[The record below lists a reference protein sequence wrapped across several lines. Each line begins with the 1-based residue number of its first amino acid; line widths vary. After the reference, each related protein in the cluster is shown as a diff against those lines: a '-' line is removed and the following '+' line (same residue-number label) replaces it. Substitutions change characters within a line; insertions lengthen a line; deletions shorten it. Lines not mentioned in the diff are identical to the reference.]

1 MKRKLRILIPVVF
14 ASIAMAGCDLFGG
27 KTDENSGYYKGYN
40 LNLKGQRLEQ
50 ELQKLCFAKHV
61 NWVQYGQ
68 VNTYYKKTEKEG
80 GGYRNSAEAIKDGSE
95 YNEYFYTGKQD
106 SGHGTREHVWPC
118 ANSAGLWDRNSDGVH
133 QIDKDYYVGGGSD
146 LFHIRTCN
154 SDVNTA
160 RGNSKFCNFK
170 DQSSAIQGGVTEI
183 TEYGGKYSLKVQ
195 GGGINDKGKYEYADL
210 AEPNDKMKGD
220 VARIILYVYIH
231 YKDRGIT
238 PEGQVESGPLTYHY
252 SDFVGGLNLTR
263 IMGYSDLSK
272 AQKVLKEW
280 NELDPP
286 STVEKTRNNTVQ
298 RIQGNRNPLVDHPEL
313 VNQLF

>member
-14 ASIAMAGCDLFGG
+14 ASIAMTGCDLF
-27 KTDENSGYYKGYN
+27 KKDENAGYYKGYN

-50 ELQKLCFAKHV
+50 ELQKLCFDKHV

-68 VNTYYKKTEKEG
+68 VNTYFKKTEKEG

-118 ANSAGLWDRNSDGVH
+118 AKSSDLWYRDSKIDQH
-133 QIDKDYYVGGGSD
+133 KIDKDYYVGGGSD
-146 LFHIRTCN
+146 LYHIRTCN
-154 SDVNTA
+154 SDINTA
-160 RGNSKFCNFK
+160 RGDSKFCNFK
-170 DQSSAIQGGVTEI
+170 DQSSAIQSQVVEVS
-183 TEYGGKYSLKVQ
+183 EYGGKYPLKVQ
-195 GGGINDKGKYEYADL
+195 GGSVNASTNKYEYADL

-231 YKDRGIT
+231 YRDRGIT
-238 PEGQVESGPLTYHY
+238 PDGEVKSGPVTYHY
-252 SDFVGGLNLTR
+252 YDFVGGLNLQNV
-263 IMGYSDLSK
+263 MGYKDLSV
-272 AQKVLKEW
+272 AQKILKEW
-280 NELDPP
+280 NKLDPP
-286 STVEKTRNNTVQ
+286 SKVEKTRNDTVQ

-313 VNQLF
+313 VDQLF